1 MVTSITEKHFKNAST
16 RLREKYRAMGTKLTH
31 SQGLQELSSILFQ
44 KPYEEIKATIL
55 NSNGEKNG
63 NNTKNTVVILQAA
76 EESILV
82 VNGEYVAGDFPRTD
96 MEMGYK
102 NLWLMG
108 QSIAKEKNTHLV
120 HLPVPIYDIENF
132 ETDDV
137 INRAEKM
144 GFFNPEGSL
153 FKTLLTKTDVIYMV
167 NNIQNPYPM
176 DGEWMEQV
184 EEEGEDA
191 VVWHMEM
198 EKDYEKYEFYVTFKE
213 LCEAKK
219 VDERTWV
226 IPNKINVNE
235 TCYIELKLYQ

>member
-16 RLREKYRAMGTKLTH
+16 RLREKYLSMGKSLTH
-31 SQGLQELSSILFQ
+31 SQSLQELSDILFQ

-55 NSNGEKNG
+55 NSNGEKKND
-63 NNTKNTVVILQAA
+63 NKNTVVILQAA

-144 GFFNPEGSL
+144 GLFNPEGSL
-153 FKTLLTKTDVIYMV
+153 LKTLLTKTDVIYMV

-191 VVWHMEM
+191 IVWHMEM

-219 VDERTWV
+219 VDERTW
-226 IPNKINVNE
+226 IISNRINMNE
-235 TCYIELKLYQ
+235 TCDIELKLYQ